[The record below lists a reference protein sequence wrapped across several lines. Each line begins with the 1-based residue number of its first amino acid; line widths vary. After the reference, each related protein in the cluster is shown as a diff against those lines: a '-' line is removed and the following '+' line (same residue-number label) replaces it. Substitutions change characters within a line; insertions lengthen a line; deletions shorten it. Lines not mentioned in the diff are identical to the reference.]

1 MPKANGAAFDGYVE
15 WAGNEM
21 EVSPMLEKLIL
32 HVQSMFEKVITYVKE
47 SSIWELPP
55 EALVLISLGLFP
67 IVSCFLFIFTCL
79 SFLFMSFVAF
89 EGTWQR
95 SETNGQSS
103 TIIVHLL
110 GWKLSPVAFYC

>member
-1 MPKANGAAFDGYVE
+1 
-15 WAGNEM
+15 
-21 EVSPMLEKLIL
+21 MLEKLIL

-89 EGTWQR
+89 EGT
-95 SETNGQSS
+95 
-103 TIIVHLL
+103 
-110 GWKLSPVAFYC
+110 